1 MAPSGSSAKKSAPA
15 SRRPPAG
22 QPSGATPARQPIQGE
37 ALVRRHP
44 VLEAVR
50 ARRRVLHRLYVEGE
64 RGAADTEL
72 RPILAAAKTAGV
84 AVTTVDRRAL
94 DQLAQRHA
102 ADAKHQGVLLEAG
115 PYPYAEVDEMLGL
128 AERHGER
135 PLLLLLDLLHGP
147 QNIGALLRT
156 AEACGVHGVILQDRR
171 APEITP
177 SVVQFSAGA
186 TEHLLIAKVTNLAQ
200 TMRELKAAGVWLA
213 GMDMDDTAEEL
224 GDVDLDRALGIVV
237 GHEGEGLRRLVRE
250 RCDFLI
256 RLPMRGQVESL
267 NAAVAGSILLY
278 IAWQARGFQ

>member
-1 MAPSGSSAKKSAPA
+1 MAPSGSSAKKGVPA
-15 SRRPPAG
+15 SRRQQTG
-22 QPSGATPARQPIQGE
+22 ETQARQPIQGE

-44 VLEAVR
+44 VLEALR
-50 ARRRVLHRLYVEGE
+50 ARRRKLYRLYVEGE
-64 RGAADTEL
+64 RGAADAEL
-72 RPILAAAKTAGV
+72 RPILAAAKTADV
-84 AVTTVDRRAL
+84 AVTTLDRRAL

-102 ADAKHQGVLLEAG
+102 ADGKHQGVLLEVG

-128 AERHGER
+128 AERRGER

-177 SVVQFSAGA
+177 SVVQFAVGA
-186 TEHLLIAKVTNLAQ
+186 TEHLLIAKVTNLVQ
-200 TMRELKAAGVWLA
+200 TMRELKDAGVWLA
-213 GMDMDDTAEEL
+213 GMDLDETAREL
-224 GDVDLDRALGIVV
+224 GQFDLNMPLGIVV
-237 GHEGEGLRRLVRE
+237 GHEGDGLRRLVRD
-250 RCDFLI
+250 RCDFLV

-278 IAWQARGFQ
+278 AAWQARGFNR

>member
-1 MAPSGSSAKKSAPA
+1 MTAK
-15 SRRPPAG
+15 
-22 QPSGATPARQPIQGE
+22 IE

-44 VLEAVR
+44 VLEALR
-50 ARRRVLHRLYVEGE
+50 ARRRKLLRLYVEGE
-64 RGAADTEL
+64 RGAADREL
-72 RPILAAAKTAGV
+72 EPILAAARAAGV
-84 AVTTVDRRAL
+84 TITTLDRRGL

-102 ADAKHQGVLLEAG
+102 ADAKHQGVLLEVG

-128 AERHGER
+128 AERRGER

-177 SVVQFSAGA
+177 SVVQYAVGA

-200 TMRELKAAGVWLA
+200 TMRQLKDAGVWLA
-213 GMDMDDTAEEL
+213 GMDLDETAEEL
-224 GDVDLDRALGIVV
+224 GRADLDRSLGIVV
-237 GHEGEGLRRLVRE
+237 GHEGEGLRRLVRD
-250 RCDFLI
+250 RCDFLV

-278 IAWQARGFQ
+278 AAWQARGFPR

>member
-1 MAPSGSSAKKSAPA
+1 MAPSGSSAKKGVPA
-15 SRRPPAG
+15 SRRQQTG
-22 QPSGATPARQPIQGE
+22 ETQARQPIQGE

-44 VLEAVR
+44 VLEALR
-50 ARRRVLHRLYVEGE
+50 ARRRKLYRLYVEGE
-64 RGAADTEL
+64 RGAADAEL
-72 RPILAAAKTAGV
+72 RPILAAAKTADV
-84 AVTTVDRRAL
+84 AVTTLDRRAL

-102 ADAKHQGVLLEAG
+102 ADGKHQGVLLEVG

-128 AERHGER
+128 AERRGER

-177 SVVQFSAGA
+177 SVVQFAAGA
-186 TEHLLIAKVTNLAQ
+186 SEHLLIAKVTNLAQ
-200 TMRELKAAGVWLA
+200 TMRELKEAGVWLA
-213 GMDMDDTAEEL
+213 GMDLDETAEEL
-224 GDVDLDRALGIVV
+224 AHVDLDRALGIVV